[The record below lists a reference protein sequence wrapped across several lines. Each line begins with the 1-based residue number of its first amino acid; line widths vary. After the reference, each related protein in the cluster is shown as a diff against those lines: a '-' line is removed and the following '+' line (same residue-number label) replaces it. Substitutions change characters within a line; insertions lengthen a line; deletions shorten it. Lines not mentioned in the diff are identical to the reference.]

1 MEMDV
6 ETDQVGDHGRKLIPL
21 TQKLNIQASSSQEGE
36 AEDDGLQHQG
46 EESNE
51 KEEGE
56 VFRWFPQARGNL
68 SSFRD
73 AVAGSTQWFREAKK
87 LMEVS
92 LEWDD
97 EEVPIPDSQ
106 LAVSFTKETL
116 WKLREPWRNTL
127 MGKVLGMS
135 ISRNF
140 LVERVNRIW
149 KTNDKVEVIDLG
161 HDVFLFKFNNGND
174 MEKALF
180 GGPWFILNHY
190 LMLTRWKPDFRPSQ
204 SVFDKIMVWI
214 RFPELPLEYYDKE
227 ALFAIAGKVG
237 KPIKVDYA
245 TDHMARGRYARVCIE
260 LDLAKAL
267 VSKVWVARAW
277 QNVEYENLSL
287 VCFLCGKIGHRRDQC
302 SHGLGEQNR
311 KNEVKQQDHVM
322 EENRL
327 EKGSHGEESN
337 SWRMVG
343 ETTDDVAC
351 KGLPGK
357 AMMTKDSQD
366 VVAEENKQETTKLN
380 NEGEDKEGPWIV
392 VTNIKR
398 RVGKGKEGN
407 SGGHPRN
414 GEGTSKTKGRYGKEI
429 RGGTQLRTN
438 LDLNNNRWRALAGK
452 DQERERKG
460 TEKQGNDLLSD
471 KGKEVL
477 RSEQKS
483 GEHVGRSKKTA
494 LLIGERK
501 SKSAIF
507 EKEGL
512 HGRFTSPQLPRSINT
527 PSYQEV
533 NTILS
538 ENLEPDISSCNGEC
552 SRSSPHSS
560 ETDLIFEEK
569 SHDSLS
575 LFDPSPTTK
584 NAQPFP
590 NFPHSFAV
598 ESPGIANDCREVIR
612 APVSLVPPHEVSAP
626 QEGRTLDIRLRSGAK
641 NSGTTQKPPSFHLK
655 IRKPRSGGFKASKP
669 DVNLHHRRKD
679 RTVATRSGILPGSSN
694 PPGNLDITGPKTRG
708 YGDDTGCNGGS
719 PSKEEVKNGEI
730 YDGVDGTPI
739 NETETC

>member
-1 MEMDV
+1 
-6 ETDQVGDHGRKLIPL
+6 
-21 TQKLNIQASSSQEGE
+21 
-36 AEDDGLQHQG
+36 
-46 EESNE
+46 
-51 KEEGE
+51 
-56 VFRWFPQARGNL
+56 
-68 SSFRD
+68 
-73 AVAGSTQWFREAKK
+73 
-87 LMEVS
+87 
-92 LEWDD
+92 
-97 EEVPIPDSQ
+97 
-106 LAVSFTKETL
+106 
-116 WKLREPWRNTL
+116 
-127 MGKVLGMS
+127 
-135 ISRNF
+135 
-140 LVERVNRIW
+140 
-149 KTNDKVEVIDLG
+149 
-161 HDVFLFKFNNGND
+161 
-174 MEKALF
+174 
-180 GGPWFILNHY
+180 
-190 LMLTRWKPDFRPSQ
+190 
-204 SVFDKIMVWI
+204 
-214 RFPELPLEYYDKE
+214 
-227 ALFAIAGKVG
+227 
-237 KPIKVDYA
+237 
-245 TDHMARGRYARVCIE
+245 
-260 LDLAKAL
+260 
-267 VSKVWVARAW
+267 
-277 QNVEYENLSL
+277 
-287 VCFLCGKIGHRRDQC
+287 
-302 SHGLGEQNR
+302 
-311 KNEVKQQDHVM
+311 
-322 EENRL
+322 
-327 EKGSHGEESN
+327 
-337 SWRMVG
+337 MVG

-719 PSKEEVKNGEI
+719 PSKEEGNGSKVVLRWKPPHQGFLKLNT
-730 YDGVDGTPI
+730 DGAWKADWENAGIGGVFRDAVGNWELGFAKRVDAGSPEAAELMAIREGLQVAWDCNYHKLEVECDAKGVVQLLAKPLEAENHPLGVIVMDICILLTRHWSVEFLHIKREGNKVAHCLAAEAVNQVEERVIFI
-739 NETETC
+739 NPPEHAKEVYFKDKEFVASSS